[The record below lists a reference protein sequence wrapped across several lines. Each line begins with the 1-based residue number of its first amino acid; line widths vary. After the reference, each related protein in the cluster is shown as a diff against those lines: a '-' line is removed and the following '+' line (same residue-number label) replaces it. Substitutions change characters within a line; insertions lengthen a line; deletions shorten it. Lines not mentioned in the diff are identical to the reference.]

1 MMQSLVS
8 LDEKIVAMDVW
19 HAALPVNS
27 RRDHGIGTVASTIEI
42 VVVRL
47 VGESGEVGFG
57 EASPWSVFTGTPE
70 ASFAALDRYFRPL
83 VVGSALKDF
92 ESTMQLV
99 QKIVVHCTEAKA
111 ALEAAWLDLAGK
123 RLGKPVWSFLGD
135 QHRNRIPLSCSLA
148 NPDFDQDKALAT
160 RLVDDGVR
168 FVKIKTGFKNHGFD
182 MMRLETLK
190 NDYPSLTVRV
200 DYNQGLAVD
209 DAIKQVP
216 ELDQLEP
223 DFIEQP
229 VASHEYDA
237 MTKLR
242 ALTQRPLFADESV
255 FGPEDMQRAISEK
268 IADGVSIKIMKS
280 GGMVRAKKVSE
291 MAADAQWLAYGGD
304 MFETGLAH
312 LAGVHMIAAS
322 PAITLGCEFYQ
333 AKYYLCKDL
342 LSHNFLIDNGD
353 VVVPDAPGL
362 GCDINMEYLSSVAL
376 AHSVG
381 QD

>member
-1 MMQSLVS
+1 MKMLST

-27 RRDHGIGTVASTIEI
+27 RRDHGIGTVASEIEI

-47 VGESGEVGFG
+47 TGESGEVGYG

-83 VVGSALKDF
+83 VVGSSISEF
-92 ESTMQLV
+92 ELTMQIA

-123 RLGKPVWSFLGD
+123 RLAKPVWALLGG

-148 NPDFDQDKALAT
+148 NPDFEQDKILAT
-160 RLVDDGVR
+160 RLVEDGVR
-168 FVKIKTGFKNHGFD
+168 FVKIKTGFKDHAFD

-190 NDYPSLTVRV
+190 TDFPSLTVRV

-209 DAIKQVP
+209 DALRQVP
-216 ELDQLEP
+216 EIDKLDP

-229 VASHEYDA
+229 VAFHEYDA
-237 MTKLR
+237 MAELR
-242 ALTQRPLFADESV
+242 SVTINPLLADESV
-255 FGPEDMQRAISEK
+255 FGPEDMKRAVREN
-268 IADGVSIKIMKS
+268 IANGVSIKIMKS
-280 GGMVRAKKVSE
+280 GGMLRAKAVSE
-291 MAADAQWLAYGGD
+291 MAADAGWLAYGGD

-312 LAGVHMIAAS
+312 MAGVHMIAAS
-322 PAITLGCEFYQ
+322 GAITLGCEFYQ
-333 AKYYLCKDL
+333 ASYYLNQDL
-342 LSHNFLIDNGD
+342 LSHPFPIEGGD
-353 VVVPDAPGL
+353 VLVPDTPGL
-362 GCDINMEYLSSVAL
+362 GCEVNVEFLFRVAR
-376 AHSVG
+376 AHSIG
-381 QD
+381 HA

>member
-1 MMQSLVS
+1 MQALAS

-27 RRDHGIGTVASTIEI
+27 RRDHGIGTVASNVEI

-83 VVGSALKDF
+83 VVGSALSEF
-92 ESTMQLV
+92 EPIMRLT

-123 RLGKPVWSFLGD
+123 RLGKPVWQLLGG
-135 QHRNRIPLSCSLA
+135 QQRERIPLSCSLA
-148 NPDFDQDKALAT
+148 NPDFDQDRALAT

-168 FVKIKTGFKNHGFD
+168 FVKIKTGFKDHAFD

-190 NDYPSLTVRV
+190 TDYPSLTIRV
-200 DYNQGLAVD
+200 DYNQGLAVQ
-209 DAIKQVP
+209 DAMKQVP
-216 ELDQLEP
+216 EIDKLEP

-229 VASHEYDA
+229 VAFHEYDA
-237 MTKLR
+237 MKKLR
-242 ALTQRPLFADESV
+242 SLTQRPLLADESV
-255 FGPEDMQRAISEK
+255 FGPEDMRRAINEK

-280 GGMVRAKKVSE
+280 GGMLRAKQVSE
-291 MAADAQWLAYGGD
+291 MAAEAGWLAYGGD

-312 LAGVHMIAAS
+312 MAGVHMISAS
-322 PAITLGCEFYQ
+322 RAITLGCEFYQ
-333 AKYYLCKDL
+333 AKYYLNKDL
-342 LSHNFLIDNGD
+342 LDNDFPIENGE
-353 VVVPDAPGL
+353 VVVPDEPGL
-362 GCDINMEYLSSVAL
+362 GCKVNTDYLASVAT

-381 QD
+381 QG